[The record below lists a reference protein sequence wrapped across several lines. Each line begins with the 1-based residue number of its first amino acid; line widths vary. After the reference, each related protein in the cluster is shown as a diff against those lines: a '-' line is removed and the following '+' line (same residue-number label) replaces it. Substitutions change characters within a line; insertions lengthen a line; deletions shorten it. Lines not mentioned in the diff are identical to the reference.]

1 MRIKKEQAKQ
11 LKSLT
16 DQEDYKEKIDDLK
29 KELAKVKEEG
39 KAINDK
45 IIEAEKV
52 LRKNHE
58 QYITKQEKLR

>member
-1 MRIKKEQAKQ
+1 LRIKKEQAKQ